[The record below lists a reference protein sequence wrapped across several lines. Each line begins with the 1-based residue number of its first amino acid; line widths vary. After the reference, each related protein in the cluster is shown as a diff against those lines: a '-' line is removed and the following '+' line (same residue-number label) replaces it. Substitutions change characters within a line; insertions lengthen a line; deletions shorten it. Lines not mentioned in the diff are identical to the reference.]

1 MDIKAKVLRNL
12 SYGLYLIGVMDGERP
27 CGCIVNTVFQVT
39 SENPIVAISMN
50 KNNYTWELLEREG
63 RFAVSILSEKT
74 RKEVIQKLG
83 FVSGRDHD
91 KYEGI
96 DYTMRDGLPVLNEQ
110 CCGALICKVVSV
122 TETPTHMVVLASVA
136 EAYEL
141 AATVP
146 MTYRYYHEV
155 IRGGAPKNAPSI
167 FPSSEASMWQTT
179 KGRSIGAPLL
189 QLSAVAE
196 GAAHLFAEH
205 MVGAVR
211 RLERDGTE
219 FCKIDAAVRDENA
232 FIDADVDDSADDV
245 AVLVDPDQLAL
256 ERDRQLVDQRRVDKF
271 ALCDVEAGLFHL
283 LRLRIGGDHAHVVGG
298 DDVRRIRK
306 ADRKGALLADVRR
319 GSVACAQAELHLVGV
334 IEAAPR
340 GVHRVRGAVRIVGGD
355 DQHRQRVEPR
365 FHTKTLSHSKHSFYS
380 IQFFIVVPARAYFW
394 SSTGGT
400 ISA

>member
-155 IRGGAPKNAPSI
+155 IRGGAPKNAPSYIAPEKEEKENRQASAGRWVCDVCGYVYEGDLKYVFITGYDRNTSNLSVSTADAAAI
-167 FPSSEASMWQTT
+167 F
-179 KGRSIGAPLL
+179 L
-189 QLSAVAE
+189 
-196 GAAHLFAEH
+196 
-205 MVGAVR
+205 
-211 RLERDGTE
+211 DGTMAT
-219 FCKIDAAVRDENA
+219 IDVNKG
-232 FIDADVDDSADDV
+232 DVVNSGDT
-245 AVLVDPDQLAL
+245 LV
-256 ERDRQLVDQRRVDKF
+256 
-271 ALCDVEAGLFHL
+271 
-283 LRLRIGGDHAHVVGG
+283 
-298 DDVRRIRK
+298 
-306 ADRKGALLADVRR
+306 
-319 GSVACAQAELHLVGV
+319 
-334 IEAAPR
+334 
-340 GVHRVRGAVRIVGGD
+340 
-355 DQHRQRVEPR
+355 
-365 FHTKTLSHSKHSFYS
+365 TLN
-380 IQFFIVVPARAYFW
+380 
-394 SSTGGT
+394 
-400 ISA
+400 

>member
-1 MDIKAKVLRNL
+1 M
-12 SYGLYLIGVMDGERP
+12 
-27 CGCIVNTVFQVT
+27 T

-155 IRGGAPKNAPSI
+155 IRGGAPEERPILHRAG
-167 FPSSEASMWQTT
+167 
-179 KGRSIGAPLL
+179 KGREGKQAGIRRAVGVRCVRLCVRGRPDTGAGRL
-189 QLSAVAE
+189 
-196 GAAHLFAEH
+196 HLP
-205 MVGAVR
+205 AVR
-211 RLERDGTE
+211 
-219 FCKIDAAVRDENA
+219 C
-232 FIDADVDDSADDV
+232 
-245 AVLVDPDQLAL
+245 
-256 ERDRQLVDQRRVDKF
+256 
-271 ALCDVEAGLFHL
+271 
-283 LRLRIGGDHAHVVGG
+283 
-298 DDVRRIRK
+298 
-306 ADRKGALLADVRR
+306 
-319 GSVACAQAELHLVGV
+319 
-334 IEAAPR
+334 
-340 GVHRVRGAVRIVGGD
+340 
-355 DQHRQRVEPR
+355 
-365 FHTKTLSHSKHSFYS
+365 
-380 IQFFIVVPARAYFW
+380 
-394 SSTGGT
+394 
-400 ISA
+400 

>member
-1 MDIKAKVLRNL
+1 
-12 SYGLYLIGVMDGERP
+12 
-27 CGCIVNTVFQVT
+27 
-39 SENPIVAISMN
+39 
-50 KNNYTWELLEREG
+50 
-63 RFAVSILSEKT
+63 
-74 RKEVIQKLG
+74 
-83 FVSGRDHD
+83 
-91 KYEGI
+91 
-96 DYTMRDGLPVLNEQ
+96 
-110 CCGALICKVVSV
+110 
-122 TETPTHMVVLASVA
+122 
-136 EAYEL
+136 
-141 AATVP
+141 
-146 MTYRYYHEV
+146 
-155 IRGGAPKNAPSI
+155 
-167 FPSSEASMWQTT
+167 
-179 KGRSIGAPLL
+179 
-189 QLSAVAE
+189 
-196 GAAHLFAEH
+196 

-219 FCKIDAAVRDENA
+219 FRKIDAAVRAENA

-340 GVHRVRGAVRIVGGD
+340 GVHRIRGAVRIVGGD

-380 IQFFIVVPARAYFW
+380 IQLLLSRHALISGRRPGEPSPHSASAFRACWCSSASSDPSRRSSPSPRRSGRNRTGRSSRGCGRGSW
-394 SSTGGT
+394 SRG
-400 ISA
+400 

>member
-141 AATVP
+141 ASTVT
-146 MTYRYYHEV
+146 MT
-155 IRGGAPKNAPSI
+155 
-167 FPSSEASMWQTT
+167 
-179 KGRSIGAPLL
+179 
-189 QLSAVAE
+189 
-196 GAAHLFAEH
+196 
-205 MVGAVR
+205 
-211 RLERDGTE
+211 
-219 FCKIDAAVRDENA
+219 
-232 FIDADVDDSADDV
+232 
-245 AVLVDPDQLAL
+245 
-256 ERDRQLVDQRRVDKF
+256 
-271 ALCDVEAGLFHL
+271 
-283 LRLRIGGDHAHVVGG
+283 
-298 DDVRRIRK
+298 
-306 ADRKGALLADVRR
+306 
-319 GSVACAQAELHLVGV
+319 
-334 IEAAPR
+334 
-340 GVHRVRGAVRIVGGD
+340 
-355 DQHRQRVEPR
+355 
-365 FHTKTLSHSKHSFYS
+365 
-380 IQFFIVVPARAYFW
+380 
-394 SSTGGT
+394 
-400 ISA
+400 

>member
-155 IRGGAPKNAPSI
+155 IRGGAPKNAPSYIAPEKEEKENMIKHI
-167 FPSSEASMWQTT
+167 FIRRKQIWQRQSAGYATYVVMYMRATSPRNRTT
-179 KGRSIGAPLL
+179 MFARC
-189 QLSAVAE
+189 
-196 GAAHLFAEH
+196 AA
-205 MVGAVR
+205 
-211 RLERDGTE
+211 
-219 FCKIDAAVRDENA
+219 
-232 FIDADVDDSADDV
+232 
-245 AVLVDPDQLAL
+245 
-256 ERDRQLVDQRRVDKF
+256 
-271 ALCDVEAGLFHL
+271 
-283 LRLRIGGDHAHVVGG
+283 
-298 DDVRRIRK
+298 
-306 ADRKGALLADVRR
+306 
-319 GSVACAQAELHLVGV
+319 
-334 IEAAPR
+334 
-340 GVHRVRGAVRIVGGD
+340 
-355 DQHRQRVEPR
+355 
-365 FHTKTLSHSKHSFYS
+365 
-380 IQFFIVVPARAYFW
+380 
-394 SSTGGT
+394 
-400 ISA
+400 